1 MLLLKFP
8 FCDRLSVFFSNVFF
22 GTKNNHA
29 LYFSTKGRELYY
41 FLSYFWSLIAVF
53 ANEVRAH
60 EVLVVFFIHRL
71 TKTVSLFLPGDKI
84 IKDGQPAMQNAITT
98 KIFKDPVCWCLKR
111 FLNQPSC
118 NESIFYYFQTFLQN
132 VLRESGF
139 GTKGKFNFY
148 AGLKVSSPWRKYEF
162 SRFFFHLLTRHSF
175 QRFFMPR
182 TTLKLTPFS
191 K

>member
-8 FCDRLSVFFSNVFF
+8 FCDRLSVFFSDVFF

-41 FLSYFWSLIAVF
+41 FLSYFWSLIKVF

-60 EVLVVFFIHRL
+60 EVLVVFFIHGL

-118 NESIFYYFQTFLQN
+118 NESIIYFYYFQTFLQN

-139 GTKGKFNFY
+139 GTKGKFSFLLGRKFPRRDENMNFP
-148 AGLKVSSPWRKYEF
+148 G
-162 SRFFFHLLTRHSF
+162 FFFT
-175 QRFFMPR
+175 
-182 TTLKLTPFS
+182 
-191 K
+191 

>member
-8 FCDRLSVFFSNVFF
+8 FCDRLSVFFSDVFF

-41 FLSYFWSLIAVF
+41 FLSYFWSLIKVF

-60 EVLVVFFIHRL
+60 EVLVVFFIHGL

-84 IKDGQPAMQNAITT
+84 IKDGQPAMQNAVTT
-98 KIFKDPVCWCLKR
+98 NIFKAPVCWCLKR

-118 NESIFYYFQTFLQN
+118 KESIFYYFQTFLQN
-132 VLRESGF
+132 VLKESGF
-139 GTKGKFNFY
+139 GTKGKF
-148 AGLKVSSPWRKYEF
+148 SSLLGGKFPRRDENVNLSGY
-162 SRFFFHLLTRHSF
+162 FFHLITKHSF
-175 QRFFMPR
+175 
-182 TTLKLTPFS
+182 
-191 K
+191 